1 MRLNGK
7 VALITGGYSGIGKAT
22 ALLFA
27 REGASV
33 VIAGRNEE
41 KGFQVVAEILASG
54 GVACFVRCDVRLA
67 DDCQRAVE
75 TAVERYGRL
84 DVLVNNAGVVIAGR
98 AEDLDEATWDLA
110 MDTNAKGVFLMC
122 RAAIPIMRR
131 QGGGAIVT
139 NASDSGVV
147 GETNLVAYCASKGAA
162 VLMSKAMAVDHAAEN
177 IRINCVCPGPV
188 YVGRWERRAAV
199 GGYDVGRDVA
209 RFISDIPMGR
219 VGTPDEV
226 ANTILFLASEES
238 GFITG
243 AEIVVDGGRTAK

>member
-1 MRLNGK
+1 MRLEGK

-22 ALLFA
+22 AYLFA
-27 REGASV
+27 RQGASV

-41 KGFQVVAEILASG
+41 KGSQLVADILASG
-54 GVACFVRCDVRLA
+54 GDACFVRCDVRLA
-67 DDCQRAVE
+67 DDCQRTVE
-75 TAVERYGRL
+75 TTVERYGRL
-84 DVLVNNAGVVIAGR
+84 DILVNNAGVVIPGR

-122 RAAIPIMRR
+122 RAAIPVMRR

-139 NASDSGVV
+139 NASDSGMV
-147 GETNLVAYCASKGAA
+147 GEPNLVAYCASKGAA
-162 VLMSKAMAVDHAAEN
+162 VLMSKAMAVDHAPEN

-188 YVGRWERRAAV
+188 YVGRWERRAAA

-209 RFISDIPMGR
+209 RFASDIPMGR

-243 AEIVVDGGRTAK
+243 AEIMVDGGRTAR

>member
-1 MRLNGK
+1 
-7 VALITGGYSGIGKAT
+7 
-22 ALLFA
+22 LFA

-41 KGFQVVAEILASG
+41 KGAQTVAEILASG
-54 GVACFVRCDVRLA
+54 GSAYFVRCDVRLA
-67 DDCQRAVE
+67 DDCRRAVKA
-75 TAVERYGRL
+75 AVERYGQL
-84 DVLVNNAGVVIAGR
+84 DVLVNNAGVVIPGR

-122 RAAIPIMRR
+122 RAAIPVMRR

-147 GETNLVAYCASKGAA
+147 GELNLVAYCASKGAA
-162 VLMSKAMAVDHAAEN
+162 VLMSKAMAVDHASEN

-188 YVGRWERRAAV
+188 YVGRWERRAAG

-209 RFISDIPMGR
+209 RFANDIPMGR

-238 GFITG
+238 GYITG